1 MKLLLLILFA
11 LLLAVGV
18 GNYIEHDAGQM
29 ILTISGWTVQTSF
42 SFFVISIVVIFLLLN
57 ITLGLINRLW
67 RMPVQVGD
75 WQKNRHQRLSE
86 KYLSRGLM
94 ALVEG
99 DWNKAEVFLS
109 KGAPHSQAPL
119 VNYLAAARA
128 AQALGAVE
136 RRDGYLMQA
145 YKDDPDAEIA
155 IGLVQA
161 ELQINQQQTEQ
172 ALATLTHLHDQKPKQ
187 DQVNKMLLHTYAEL
201 KDWDAILALLPK
213 VERAGI
219 LPREQIQ
226 AKQLEAYGGL
236 LKRLGS
242 NQDVLEADNLQTTKE
257 RLNNA
262 WSKIPKK
269 LCTELHLIEVYTEE
283 KLKLSDTLECEP
295 LIHKA
300 LKKQW
305 DVALLG
311 LYGLVE
317 GKDMA
322 KQLKFAESFLPG
334 HARDAVLLLTLG
346 RLSVRNKLWG
356 KAKTYLEES
365 IEINPVPETYRTL
378 ATVLDELGEHDA
390 AMLNYQRG
398 LELATLSV
406 TPDSVKLLEQ
416 PKKSNEQHD
425 IEVTEPS

>member
-1 MKLLLLILFA
+1 
-11 LLLAVGV
+11 
-18 GNYIEHDAGQM
+18 
-29 ILTISGWTVQTSF
+29 
-42 SFFVISIVVIFLLLN
+42 
-57 ITLGLINRLW
+57 
-67 RMPVQVGD
+67 MPATVGD
-75 WQKNRHQRLSE
+75 WQENRHQRLSE

-99 DWNKAEVFLS
+99 DWNKAEVYLI
-109 KGAPHSQAPL
+109 KGASHSQSPL

-128 AQALGAVE
+128 AQQLGAVE

-145 YKDDPDAEIA
+145 YKDEPDADVA

-161 ELQINQQQTEQ
+161 ELQIKHHQTEQ
-172 ALATLTHLHDQKPKQ
+172 ALATLTQLHDKKPKQ
-187 DQVNKMLLHTYAEL
+187 DQVKSMLLHTYAEL
-201 KDWDAILALLPK
+201 KDWDAMLELLPK

-226 AKQLEAYGGL
+226 AKQLEAYAGV
-236 LKRLGS
+236 LKCIGS
-242 NQDVLEADNLQTTKE
+242 NQDVRQADNLQATKE
-257 RLNNA
+257 KLNNA
-262 WSKIPKK
+262 WLNIPRK
-269 LCTELHLIEVYTEE
+269 LRAEFHLIEVYTEE
-283 KLKLSDTLECEP
+283 KLKLSDTLDCEP

-317 GKDMA
+317 GKDLA
-322 KQLKFAESFLPG
+322 KQLKFAESFIPG

-356 KAKTYLEES
+356 KARSYLEES
-365 IEINPVPETYRTL
+365 IAIPPLPEAYRTL

-390 AMLNYQRG
+390 AVVYYQKG
-398 LELATLSV
+398 LELATVGFS
-406 TPDSVKLLEQ
+406 DDGVKGWE
-416 PKKSNEQHD
+416 SSENGEGVVAD
-425 IEVTEPS
+425 